1 MEFIKKISLIVYYI
15 NRDGKDERDWCR
27 VFYIILFFNG
37 DIKCLA
43 TLQELSLT
51 KIRNIL
57 EERKWYLRG
66 KVN

>member
-1 MEFIKKISLIVYYI
+1 MVKMR
-15 NRDGKDERDWCR
+15 RDRCR

-43 TLQELSLT
+43 TLQELSPT

-57 EERKWYLRG
+57 EEKKGYLGG